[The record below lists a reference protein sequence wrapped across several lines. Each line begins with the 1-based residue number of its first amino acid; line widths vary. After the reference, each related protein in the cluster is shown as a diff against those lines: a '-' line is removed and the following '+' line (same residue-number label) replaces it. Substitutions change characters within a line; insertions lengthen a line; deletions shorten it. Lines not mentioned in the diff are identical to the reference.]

1 MQCYSILI
9 LPPSFPP
16 AQCKCGEYCRTPRPM
31 RQPGLI
37 NSISFLVNLRSIS
50 TGNHGRIGR
59 RPSESNNRCVSRCI
73 FTSSFPPPL
82 PSSLSTTGV
91 MRRCVVFSRFAFLA
105 KASKEKKKEEN
116 AQDVKMAHTPHI
128 ELSQGKLPTSTT
140 KRLFF
145 FCLHICYFSFM
156 RSKMEKALTQSARW
170 SSVSSVHCNSG
181 LLRNSRQ
188 FSGAENKLL
197 IYRVNKIFWFVN
209 STSTHK
215 FKSILKNSH
224 EYIRISWLMN
234 IALLKCN
241 NFSRGRVNKHKSTGG

>member
-105 KASKEKKKEEN
+105 KASKEKKRK
-116 AQDVKMAHTPHI
+116 KTR
-128 ELSQGKLPTSTT
+128 KTSKWRTRRT
-140 KRLFF
+140 LNSLKGSCRPLQPSASFF
-145 FCLHICYFSFM
+145 FAYIFVTFLLWEVKWRRHSPNPPGGVQLVRYTATPAYSATLASFQV
-156 RSKMEKALTQSARW
+156 L
-170 SSVSSVHCNSG
+170 
-181 LLRNSRQ
+181 
-188 FSGAENKLL
+188 
-197 IYRVNKIFWFVN
+197 KIN
-209 STSTHK
+209 
-215 FKSILKNSH
+215 
-224 EYIRISWLMN
+224 
-234 IALLKCN
+234 C
-241 NFSRGRVNKHKSTGG
+241 